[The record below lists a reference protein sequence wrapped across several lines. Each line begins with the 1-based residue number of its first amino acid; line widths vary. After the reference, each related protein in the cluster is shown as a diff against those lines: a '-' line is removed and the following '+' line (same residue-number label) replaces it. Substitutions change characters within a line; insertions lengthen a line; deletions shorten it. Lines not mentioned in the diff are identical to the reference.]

1 MDAPQEQQPAEM
13 NKTTT
18 AKEVFAQVA
27 TAATITLGSIMTVAG
42 KSLWTATFWVM
53 MAIPL
58 AFTFQKAKSLDDS
71 YATLHVAGV
80 TCLSCAV
87 TMTICFIYLAAQG
100 KGHPPVPMVATALAI
115 TGFGLLRGNHA

>member
-1 MDAPQEQQPAEM
+1 MDAPQEQLPAEV

-42 KSLWTATFWVM
+42 RPLWTATFWVM

-58 AFTFQKAKSLDDS
+58 AFTFQKAKPLDDAYS
-71 YATLHVAGV
+71 TLHVAGV

-87 TMTICFIYLAAQG
+87 TMTICFIYLATQG
-100 KGHPPVPMVATALAI
+100 HGHLPVPMVATALVIA
-115 TGFGLLRGNHA
+115 GFGLLRGNRA